1 VHQGKSC
8 PGCALC
14 LKKYSDLYCVTK
26 EEAVKKKTTSRQKSE
41 FLWGWLF
48 ILPTMLGLIILNIY
62 PMIDTIRQSFYKTGD
77 FGKGNV
83 FVGLKNYEKVLG
95 DAEVWQSLWNTVK
108 YAIVEVPVSI
118 VLALL
123 LAVLLNKKMKGRDV
137 FRTIFFLPMV
147 VAPAAIAMV
156 WKWLYNSNFGLINN
170 AFNIKVNWIS
180 DPKIAIYSIAVIG
193 IWSVLG
199 YNMVLFLAG
208 LQEVP
213 RDYYEA
219 ASLDGANGWQQLI
232 NITIPLISP
241 TIFFVLVTRIIA
253 AMQVFDLIYM
263 MIDLNNPAWKKTE
276 SLVFLFYKY
285 SFEQSKKGYGATVVV
300 VLLLL
305 ILILT
310 VIQIIGQKKWVH
322 YE

>member
-1 VHQGKSC
+1 M
-8 PGCALC
+8 
-14 LKKYSDLYCVTK
+14 
-26 EEAVKKKTTSRQKSE
+26 
-41 FLWGWLF
+41 
-48 ILPTMLGLIILNIY
+48 IGLIVLNIY
-62 PMIDTIRQSFYKTGD
+62 PMIDTIKQSFYKTGD
-77 FGKGNV
+77 FGKGNK
-83 FVGLKNYEKVLG
+83 FVGLANYEKVFG
-95 DAEVWQSLWNTVK
+95 DSEVWQALANTAK
-108 YAIVEVPVSI
+108 YAIVEVPFSI
-118 VLALL
+118 VIALL
-123 LAVLLNKKMKGRDV
+123 LAVFLNKKLKGRDA

-170 AFNIKVNWIS
+170 TFNIKVNWIS
-180 DPKIAIYSIAVIG
+180 DPKIAIFSIAVIG

-219 ASLDGANGWQQLI
+219 ASLDGANEWQQLK

-241 TIFFVLVTRIIA
+241 TIFFVVVTRIIA

-263 MIDLNNPAWKKTE
+263 LIDLNNPAWKKTE

-300 VLLLL
+300 VLLAV

-310 VIQIIGQKKWVH
+310 VIQLIGQKKWVH

>member
-1 VHQGKSC
+1 M
-8 PGCALC
+8 
-14 LKKYSDLYCVTK
+14 
-26 EEAVKKKTTSRQKSE
+26 KKKVTSRQKSE
-41 FLWGWLF
+41 FIWGWLF
-48 ILPTMLGLIILNIY
+48 ILPTMIGLIVLNIY
-62 PMIDTIRQSFYKTGD
+62 PMVDTVRQSFYKTGD
-77 FGKGNV
+77 FGKGNI

-95 DAEVWQSLWNTVK
+95 DTEVWQALWNTIK
-108 YAIVEVPVSI
+108 YAIVEVPLSVVI
-118 VLALL
+118 ALL
-123 LAVLLNKKMKGRDV
+123 LAVLLNRKLKGRGL
-137 FRTIFFLPMV
+137 FRTILFLPMV

-170 AFNIKVNWIS
+170 LFHIKVNWIS
-180 DPKIAIYSIAVIG
+180 DPNIAIFSIAVIG
-193 IWSVLG
+193 IWSVIG

-219 ASLDGANGWQQLI
+219 ASLDGANWWQQLI

-253 AMQVFDLIYM
+253 ALQVFDLIYM

-285 SFEQSKKGYGATVVV
+285 SFEQSKKGYGATVIV
-300 VLLLL
+300 VLLVLILL
-305 ILILT
+305 IT
-310 VIQIIGQKKWVH
+310 VVQMIGQKKWVH

>member
-1 VHQGKSC
+1 MRVCCGLCPSVRPYFSNYVSDKEKS
-8 PGCALC
+8 
-14 LKKYSDLYCVTK
+14 
-26 EEAVKKKTTSRQKSE
+26 VKKKISARQKSE
-41 FLWGWLF
+41 FIWGWIF
-48 ILPTMLGLIILNIY
+48 ILPTMIGLIVLNIY
-62 PMIDTIRQSFYKTGD
+62 PMINTVIQSFYKTGD

-95 DAEVWQSLWNTVK
+95 DSEVWQALWNTIK
-108 YAIVEVPVSI
+108 YAIVEVPISVVI
-118 VLALL
+118 ALL
-123 LAVLLNKKMKGRDV
+123 LAVLLNKKIKGREA

-170 AFNIKVNWIS
+170 VLHIKVNWIS
-180 DPKIAIYSIAVIG
+180 NPSLSIFSIALIG

-219 ASLDGANGWQQLI
+219 AAIDGANGFNQLI
-232 NITIPLISP
+232 HITIPLISP
-241 TIFFVLVTRIIA
+241 TIFFVIVTRIIG

-285 SFEQSKKGYGATVVV
+285 SFEQSKKGYGATVIV
-300 VLLLL
+300 VLLVV

-310 VIQIIGQKKWVH
+310 VIQLIGQKKWVH

>member
-1 VHQGKSC
+1 MN
-8 PGCALC
+8 
-14 LKKYSDLYCVTK
+14 KKV
-26 EEAVKKKTTSRQKSE
+26 TSRQKSE
-41 FLWGWLF
+41 FIWGWLF
-48 ILPTMLGLIILNIY
+48 ILPTMIGLIVLNIY
-62 PMIDTIRQSFYKTGD
+62 PMIDTVRQSFYKTGD

-83 FVGLKNYEKVLG
+83 FVGLKNYEKVMG
-95 DAEVWQSLWNTVK
+95 DSEVWQALWNTVK
-108 YAIVEVPVSI
+108 YAIVEVPLSI
-118 VLALL
+118 VIALL
-123 LAVLLNKKMKGRDV
+123 LAVILNKKLKGRDV
-137 FRTIFFLPMV
+137 FRTILFLPMV

-170 AFNIKVNWIS
+170 LFHIKVNWIS
-180 DPKIAIYSIAVIG
+180 DPDIAIYSIAVIG
-193 IWSVLG
+193 IWSVIG

-213 RDYYEA
+213 HDYYEA
-219 ASLDGANGWQQLI
+219 ASLDGATGWQQLI
-232 NITIPLISP
+232 HITVPLISP

-300 VLLLL
+300 VLLAVILL
-305 ILILT
+305 LT
-310 VIQIIGQKKWVH
+310 VLQLIGQKKWVH